1 MKVLVCIK
9 RVPAPGGKITVTED
23 GMNIDTRHLGFTI
36 GPHEECAVEE
46 AVRLIAEHGGHATVL
61 SAGPPEAAE
70 QLRYALSMGANA
82 GVLVDHEATEPQATA
97 AALTEAIR
105 TLESEQGTFDLILF
119 GNESADAGN
128 YQVGIRVACALERP
142 VVGGIKGI
150 GVADDGTHV
159 TLRRDSADGVE
170 VYRSAVPAV
179 AAVKE
184 GLNLPRY
191 PSIQGRLRSKK
202 APLRELQPQ
211 PAPGGL
217 RTVRLRPPAE
227 QAHETVVLGHG
238 ADAADSVVDL
248 LAEKGMV

>member
-9 RVPAPGGKITVTED
+9 RVPAPGGKVSVTED
-23 GMNIDTRHLGFTI
+23 GMDIDTRHLGFTI

-46 AVRLIAEHGGHATVL
+46 AVRLVAEHGGHTTVL

-82 GVLVDHEATEPQATA
+82 GVLVEHRAHDPEATAT
-97 AALTEAIR
+97 ALTETIR
-105 TLESEQGTFDLILF
+105 TLESEDGRFDLILF

-128 YQVGIRVACALERP
+128 YQVGIRVACALARP

-150 GVADDGTHV
+150 EIAAEGTHAS
-159 TLRRDSADGVE
+159 LKRESAEGFE
-170 VYRSAVPAV
+170 VYRTPLPAV

-191 PSIQGRLRSKK
+191 PSIQGRLRAKK
-202 APLRELQPQ
+202 TTLRTLCPEA
-211 PAPGGL
+211 APGGL
-217 RTVRLRPPAE
+217 RTVRLRQPAE
-227 QAHETVVLGHG
+227 QMQETVVLGYG

-248 LAEKGMV
+248 LTEKGMV

>member
-1 MKVLVCIK
+1 MRVLVCIK
-9 RVPAPGGKITVTED
+9 RVPAPGGKISVTED

-46 AVRLIAEHGGHATVL
+46 AVRLVAEHGGHATVL

-70 QLRYALSMGANA
+70 QLRYAMSMGANS
-82 GVLVDHEATEPQATA
+82 GVLVEHEESDPQATA
-97 AALTEAIR
+97 AALSEAIR
-105 TLESEQGTFDLILF
+105 TLESEEEPFDLILF

-128 YQVGIRVACALERP
+128 YQVGIRVACALGRP
-142 VVGGIKGI
+142 IVGGIKGVE
-150 GVADDGTHV
+150 VADDRSHV

-170 VYRSAVPAV
+170 VYRSPVPAV

-202 APLRELQPQ
+202 APLREMTPQ
-211 PAPGGL
+211 PEPGGL
-217 RTVRLRPPAE
+217 RTLRLRPPAE